1 MNRPTGN
8 SPDSLDE
15 HVERLMERLGAS
27 LDPEALRQAL
37 RSELSTF
44 ASGLERT
51 LREESRAALQRM
63 SSADALTGL
72 PNRALFQHRLRQVL
86 TEPQRGGSETGLLLL
101 DLDRFKVINDTLGH
115 ATGDML
121 IRAIAERLLGALGP
135 TDHIAR
141 IGGDS
146 FAVIRPRLSGPEE
159 AVSLAGALLAALAE
173 PLLVEGHELFV
184 TASIGYAVF
193 PSDGDEAVALNRNA
207 ETAMYRAKEH
217 RNFAM
222 RYESAMG
229 EAALERLSLESQLH
243 KALDRGEFLLH
254 YQPQVDLRTGR
265 VVGAEALIRWRHPEL
280 DLVSPARFIPLAED
294 TGLILPMTDWAI
306 RTACEQAKA
315 WQDLGLAPIR
325 VAVNLSGSYFR
336 QPNVAERVQEVLAE
350 FELPASTL
358 DLELTES
365 IFMGDLDSTLATL
378 KALREMG
385 VSVSIDDFGTGYSS
399 LSYLKRFPI
408 GMLKIDQSFVRDV
421 PRDADSAA
429 IVQTIVLLAHSLNM
443 GVIAEGVETA
453 EQQAFLEGLGC
464 DEVQGFHISRPLSV
478 EALTHL
484 LGQELEERRRA
495 F

>member
-1 MNRPTGN
+1 
-8 SPDSLDE
+8 
-15 HVERLMERLGAS
+15 MERLVEHLGAS
-27 LDPEALRQAL
+27 ADPELLRAAL
-37 RSELSTF
+37 RSELATF
-44 ASGLERT
+44 AAGIEQA
-51 LREESRAALQRM
+51 LREENREALKRL

-72 PNRALFQHRLRQVL
+72 PNRDLFQHRLRQVL
-86 TEPQRGGSETGLLLL
+86 ADTQRSGQQAGLLVL

-115 ATGDML
+115 ATGDLL
-121 IRAIAERLLGALGP
+121 IRQIAERLLGALGP
-135 TDHIAR
+135 ADHIAR

-146 FAVIRPRLSGPEE
+146 FAVIRPRLAETEE
-159 AVSLAGALLAALAE
+159 AVSLAASLLSALGA
-173 PLLVEGHELFV
+173 PLVVEGHELFV
-184 TASIGYAVF
+184 SASIGYAVY
-193 PSDGDEAVALNRNA
+193 PADGDEPVALNRNA

-222 RYESAMG
+222 RYQSAMG

-265 VVGAEALIRWRHPEL
+265 VVGAEALIRWKHPEL
-280 DLVSPARFIPLAED
+280 DLVSPARFIPLAEE

-315 WQDLGLAPIR
+315 WQDLGLGPIR

-336 QPNVAERVQEVLAE
+336 QPNVAERVQAMLAE
-350 FELPASTL
+350 LDLCASTL

-365 IFMGDLDSTLATL
+365 IFMGDLDTTLATL

-385 VSVSIDDFGTGYSS
+385 VTVSIDDFGTGYSS

-429 IVQTIVLLAHSLNM
+429 IVQTIILLAHSLNM

-453 EQQAFLEGLGC
+453 EQQAFLDGLGC

-484 LGQELEERRRA
+484 LRHEHEERSAPPGSGAKRIVP
-495 F
+495 